1 MKNNLYTEIPANE
14 VFNKL
19 MDKEIIVGVEPTSYM
34 VLDPIYEEGNIII
47 TLAEYDELDKVNDM
61 PKVEHY
67 RVEISEE
74 FKEQISA
81 ATQTVFMT
89 LTDFESVFAT
99 VTDDN
104 LN

>member
-1 MKNNLYTEIPANE
+1 
-14 VFNKL
+14 
-19 MDKEIIVGVEPTSYM
+19 M

>member
-1 MKNNLYTEIPANE
+1 
-14 VFNKL
+14 
-19 MDKEIIVGVEPTSYM
+19 M

-99 VTDDN
+99 VADDN